1 MIGYLKGNL
10 LRAED
15 GVAIIETNG
24 VGFEVVCSSAVY
36 SALLKNGGGEVYTY
50 TALKEDGI
58 SLYGFISPEEKKTFM
73 QLVTVSGIGMKMG
86 ITILSSMSANDLK
99 VKIATGDVKGLSAV
113 KGLGKKTAER
123 LILELKDKM
132 GEIPTGVSAA
142 LPDTDISEAD
152 DDAVTALIGLGFSRT
167 ESVAA
172 VKKAKLSGATNI
184 QQTISYALKSMR

>member
-1 MIGYLKGNL
+1 MQNARVNPRTEAFLRRKKLPNPH
-10 LRAED
+10 LRAA
-15 GVAIIETNG
+15 GH
-24 VGFEVVCSSAVY
+24 
-36 SALLKNGGGEVYTY
+36 
-50 TALKEDGI
+50 
-58 SLYGFISPEEKKTFM
+58 
-73 QLVTVSGIGMKMG
+73 
-86 ITILSSMSANDLK
+86 
-99 VKIATGDVKGLSAV
+99 
-113 KGLGKKTAER
+113 KKTAER